1 MQRFYRGQIRLAVE
15 AQLCMCTARASR
27 HSVESFRPPPPA
39 YEASVRPGDGVD
51 RMMRQVQE
59 NHSLNNRQWGSAIR
73 DRFTKLLTTKPDP
86 AC

>member
-1 MQRFYRGQIRLAVE
+1 MYSSSSQAFSREFLT
-15 AQLCMCTARASR
+15 TAT
-27 HSVESFRPPPPA
+27 A
-39 YEASVRPGDGVD
+39 YEASVRPRDGVD
-51 RMMRQVQE
+51 KMMRQVQE